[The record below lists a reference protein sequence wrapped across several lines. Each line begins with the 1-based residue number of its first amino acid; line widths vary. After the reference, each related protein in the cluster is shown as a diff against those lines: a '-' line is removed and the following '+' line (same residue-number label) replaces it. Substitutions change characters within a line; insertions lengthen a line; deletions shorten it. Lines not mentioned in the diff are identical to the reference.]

1 MDSSSLRKSRNYIY
15 DTKRDRE
22 KLYSRVISPA
32 ISGKKCPICLET
44 LSERRAAVLVTCT
57 HAYCLDCIGKW
68 SDLKRKCPLCN
79 AEFDSWFYKIN
90 ISSRK
95 FLRQQL
101 PALTKGKSVIN
112 ESHHSSRASRRI
124 IQRSRDEF
132 NGAERRTR
140 PLPWRRSF
148 GLGRPGSSVPS
159 HIAIEQKLEW
169 RASVYIRRLQAVPL
183 SPRDFLEQNV
193 SRNNFRKERILHRI
207 EPWIQRELQ
216 AILEDPDPSIIVH
229 VVSTLFIASIEA
241 RFVAP
246 PRQLGVEDDFLAP
259 LRPFLHNQTDMFWHE
274 LRCFAESSLTME
286 TYDAQKLVEDLGRA
300 AKLHDR
306 SSDVTLLVTG
316 GLFG

>member
-1 MDSSSLRKSRNYIY
+1 MDSSSLRKTPNYNY

-22 KLYSRVISPA
+22 KFYSRVISPA
-32 ISGKKCPICLET
+32 ISGQKCPICLET
-44 LSERRAAVLVTCT
+44 LSDRRAAVLVICT
-57 HAYCLDCIGKW
+57 HAYCLECIRKW

-101 PALTKGKSVIN
+101 PAPTKGKSVIN
-112 ESHHSSRASRRI
+112 ESHHSSRASRRT

-159 HIAIEQKLEW
+159 HIAIERKLEW
-169 RASVYIRRLQAVPL
+169 RASVYNRRLQAVPL

-193 SRNNFRKERILHRI
+193 SRNNFQKERILQRI

-241 RFVAP
+241 KFVAP

-286 TYDAQKLVEDLGRA
+286 TYDAVVDYRQLG
-300 AKLHDR
+300 
-306 SSDVTLLVTG
+306 
-316 GLFG
+316 